1 VADQKITQLN
11 ALLAADAQAT
21 VDVLPVADVST
32 AETKK
37 ITLADAVTSG
47 IGSIANNTIPGAK
60 LQNGSVTATQIGT
73 GVVGTTQLTDS
84 GITTAKIN
92 DGAVTTA
99 KIAADAVTATEIAA
113 NAIGSSELADNAVD
127 TAAIQN
133 NAVTTAKVADGS
145 ITAAKIAPGVLGDT
159 QIADGSITS
168 SKLADGAVTTA
179 KIADD
184 GVTSAKLAT
193 GAVDTTALGSAAVTA
208 AKIADGTVTA
218 AKLANDLDGSE
229 FLAQAPNTVLAG
241 PTSGANAVPG
251 FRALTA
257 TDIPLLTASNLPIA
271 ATGVRGSVS
280 VGTGL
285 SADGSGVLSISNTVA
300 GATATKVT
308 YNSSGLI
315 TASASLADTDIPALD
330 ASKITTGTFGT
341 SLIANSAITGAK
353 IANESTVL
361 FGGAGSTAGVVTFP
375 NAQFKGQYFYDEL
388 NQDLYIWSGSA
399 WLPVT
404 IISGEL
410 IYAGT
415 YNASVNQ
422 VASITSAGGAVGLTV
437 GVALPAAS
445 SSNSRYYLVVSDSG
459 TGSGNAPAEPLAP
472 PDMILS
478 NGTSWDLI
486 DVSNAIAGQTATN
499 ISFTPYGGI
508 IATNVQSALQELD
521 DDKLAKAGGTVTGQ
535 VLIGTTGSLVFEG
548 STADDFE
555 TTLAVTDPTADRT
568 ITLPNVTGTV
578 VTTGD
583 TGTVTST
590 MIADGTIVNADIA
603 SGAAIDYSKL
613 APLTSGNIV
622 LGSGANVATSTAVT
636 GDVTISNTGV
646 TAISSGV
653 IVDADINAS
662 AAISGSKI
670 AAGTTSVVGVVQ
682 LTDSFSSTST
692 STAATPNAVKS
703 AYDLANA
710 ALPKSGGTMT
720 GAITFAAGQAITGYA
735 TLATAQSFTAAQR
748 GSVVALT
755 DGATITPD
763 FAAGNNFSV
772 TLGGNRTL
780 ANPSNLTAGQAGT
793 IVITQDGTGSR
804 TLAYGSN
811 WKFPGGTAPTLTT
824 TASAV
829 DVIAYYVE
837 SATRITSRLISD
849 VK

>member
-555 TTLAVTDPTADRT
+555 TTLAVT
-568 ITLPNVTGTV
+568 
-578 VTTGD
+578 
-583 TGTVTST
+583 ST

-613 APLTSGNIV
+613 ATLTSGNIV
-622 LGSGANVATSTAVT
+622 LGSGANIATSTAVT

-837 SATRITSRLISD
+837 SATRITARLISD